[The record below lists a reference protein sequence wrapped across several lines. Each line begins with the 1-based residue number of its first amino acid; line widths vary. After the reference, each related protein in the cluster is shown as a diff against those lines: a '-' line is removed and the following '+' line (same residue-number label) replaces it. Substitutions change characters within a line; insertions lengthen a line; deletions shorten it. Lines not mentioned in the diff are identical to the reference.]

1 VNVAPKG
8 VANPSQRELIAPGP
22 AAPHFLEI
30 PCKLTSKH
38 VFSIECV
45 LYRMC
50 SLDNDALRASHLRK
64 IPSKL
69 SPLAAALKKD
79 AEVRGVLAHVLHRGG
94 AHELVVALAPK
105 QLL

>member
-22 AAPHFLEI
+22 AAPHLLKI

-38 VFSIECV
+38 VFYIECV

-50 SLDNDALRASHLRK
+50 SLDTDARSALQLRE

-79 AEVRGVLAHVLHRGG
+79 AEVRGVLAHVLHCGG

>member
-1 VNVAPKG
+1 
-8 VANPSQRELIAPGP
+8 
-22 AAPHFLEI
+22 
-30 PCKLTSKH
+30 
-38 VFSIECV
+38 
-45 LYRMC
+45 MC
-50 SLDNDALRASHLRK
+50 SLDKDAVRASHLRK